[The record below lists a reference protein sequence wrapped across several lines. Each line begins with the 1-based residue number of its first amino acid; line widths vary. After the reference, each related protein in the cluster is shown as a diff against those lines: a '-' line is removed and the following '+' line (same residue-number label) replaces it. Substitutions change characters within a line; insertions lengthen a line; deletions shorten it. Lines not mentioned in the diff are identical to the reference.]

1 MLKLEE
7 EWKHI
12 VKKAWSFRL
21 LALAGVLSGIE
32 IILPMFETSFPRGV
46 FAAISFAV
54 TCSALVARVVAQPKM
69 DEAISDKKEQNG

>member
-12 VKKAWSFRL
+12 VQKAWSFRL
-21 LALAGVLSGIE
+21 LLAAGVLSGVE

-46 FAAISFAV
+46 FAGISFAV

-69 DEAISDKKEQNG
+69 EESLAEKKKE

>member
-7 EWKHI
+7 EWRHI

-21 LALAGVLSGIE
+21 LLAAGILSGIE

-46 FAAISFAV
+46 FAAISFVV

-69 DEAISDKKEQNG
+69 DDELAEKRSV